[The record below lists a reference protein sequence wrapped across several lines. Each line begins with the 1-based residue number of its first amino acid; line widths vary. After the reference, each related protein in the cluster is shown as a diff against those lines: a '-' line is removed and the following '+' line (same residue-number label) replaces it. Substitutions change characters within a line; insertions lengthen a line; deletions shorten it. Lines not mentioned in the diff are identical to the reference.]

1 MTMFIVQ
8 ASSLFWLIYFVI
20 ESILSIIKVPKLSSF
35 SNLHLVDFPL
45 VSIILPARNE
55 EKYIEKCLE
64 SLLSQDYPN
73 YEIIA
78 INDDSSDKTGEL
90 LHKYSISHSKIIY
103 INSSPIPKGWTGKN
117 WACYQGYLKS
127 RGSLFLFTDA
137 DTTIS
142 SSTLSLAVT
151 DLISEELDSITAIPK
166 TLANDFW
173 TKITLPIL
181 WIFSAVRFS
190 PIKANNPKTRI
201 GFFYGSFFMMR
212 RQVYEIVGT
221 HKIVSG
227 EIAEDAE
234 LGRIV
239 KEKGYAIRVFHGEK
253 HIQALWS
260 RNSIDLWHGLR
271 RIIIPLY
278 QNDRKKAFILII
290 TPIALLILPLLILAF
305 VITSAGFGRDFFLNL
320 PSLYLAIA
328 SILLVISNNVL
339 QLRYV
344 LFQGLRYSLAFPLS
358 GSLLLVA
365 FASPLV
371 RSKQRELIKWR
382 DRMYSTRI
390 NDKNK

>member
-1 MTMFIVQ
+1 VTIFLGQ
-8 ASSLFWLIYFVI
+8 AGMLFWLIYFVI
-20 ESILSIIKVPKLSSF
+20 ESILYIIKVPKLSSI
-35 SNLHLVDFPL
+35 SPLHLVDFPL
-45 VSIILPARNE
+45 VSVILPARNE
-55 EKYIEKCLE
+55 EKYIENCLE

-78 INDDSSDKTGEL
+78 VNDESFDKTGDL
-90 LHKYSISHSKIIY
+90 LYKYSISQSKITY
-103 INSSPIPKGWTGKN
+103 IEASPIPKGWTGKN

-127 RGSLFLFTDA
+127 KGSFFLFTDA
-137 DTTIS
+137 DTTFYP
-142 SSTLSLAVT
+142 STISLAIT
-151 DLISEELDSITAIPK
+151 NLIFNKLDSITAIPK
-166 TLANDFW
+166 TLSNDFW

-190 PIKANNPKTRI
+190 AIKANNPKTRI
-201 GFFYGSFFMMR
+201 GFFYGSFFMIR
-212 RQVYEIVGT
+212 RQVYETVGT

-260 RNSIDLWHGLR
+260 RNSLDLWHGLR

-290 TPIALLILPLLILAF
+290 TPIVLLILPLLILIL
-305 VITSAGFGRDFFLNL
+305 VIIIAGFEKDFFHSL
-320 PSLYLAIA
+320 PLSYLAIA
-328 SILLVISNNVL
+328 SILLVISNNIL

-344 LFQGLRYSLAFPLS
+344 LFQGLLYSLAFPLS
-358 GSLLLVA
+358 GSLLLAA
-365 FASPLV
+365 FVSSIV
-371 RSKQRELIKWR
+371 GSKQGELIKWR
-382 DRMYSTRI
+382 DRMYPARI

>member
-1 MTMFIVQ
+1 MFLVQ
-8 ASSLFWLIYFVI
+8 TAILFWLTYFVI
-20 ESILSIIKVPKLSSF
+20 DSVLSIIKVPKLSF
-35 SNLHLVDFPL
+35 SRLHFVDSPL

-64 SLLSQDYPN
+64 SLLSQNYPN

-78 INDDSSDKTGEL
+78 INDESFDKTGEL
-90 LHKYSISHSKIIY
+90 LKKYSANHSKIIY
-103 INSSPIPKGWTGKN
+103 IKALPIPKGWTGKN
-117 WACYQGYLKS
+117 LACYQGYLKS
-127 RGSLFLFTDA
+127 KGSILLFTDA
-137 DTTIS
+137 DVTITP
-142 SSTLSLAVT
+142 STLSLAVT
-151 DLISEELDSITAIPK
+151 NLVSERLDSITAIPK

-201 GFFYGSFFMMR
+201 GFFYGSFFMIR
-212 RQVYEIVGT
+212 RHVYEMVGT
-221 HKIVSG
+221 HKIVSR

-234 LGRIV
+234 LGRKV
-239 KEKGYAIRVFHGEK
+239 KERGYTIRVFRGEK

-260 RNSIDLWHGLR
+260 RNSLDLWHSLR

-278 QNDRKKAFILII
+278 QNDKKKAFVLII
-290 TPIALLILPLLILAF
+290 APIFVLILPIVILMF
-305 VITSAGFGRDFFLNL
+305 VIIVAVYEKDFSFGLL
-320 PSLYLAIA
+320 PLYLAII

-344 LFQGLRYSLAFPLS
+344 LFQGLRYSFAFPLS

-365 FASPLV
+365 FVSSIV
-371 RSKQRELIKWR
+371 RSKQVEIIK
-382 DRMYSTRI
+382 
-390 NDKNK
+390 

>member
-1 MTMFIVQ
+1 M
-8 ASSLFWLIYFVI
+8 
-20 ESILSIIKVPKLSSF
+20 
-35 SNLHLVDFPL
+35 HLVDFPL

-78 INDDSSDKTGEL
+78 INDESSDKTGEL
-90 LHKYSISHSKIIY
+90 LRKYSTSQSKIIY
-103 INSSPIPKGWTGKN
+103 IEAPPIPKGWTGKN

-127 RGSLFLFTDA
+127 KGSLFLFTDA

-142 SSTLSLAVT
+142 PPTLSIAVSN
-151 DLISEELDSITAIPK
+151 LIFQKLDSITAIPK

-201 GFFYGSFFMMR
+201 GFFYGSFFIIR

-227 EIAEDAE
+227 AIAEDAE

-239 KEKGYAIRVFHGEK
+239 KEKGYAIRVVHGEK

-260 RNSIDLWHGLR
+260 RNSLDLWHGLR

-290 TPIALLILPLLILAF
+290 TPIVLLILPLVILTL
-305 VITSAGFGRDFFLNL
+305 VIIIASFEKDFFHSL
-320 PSLYLAIA
+320 PSLYLAII
-328 SILLVISNNVL
+328 SILLVISNNIL

-344 LFQGLRYSLAFPLS
+344 LSQGLRYSLAFPLS

-365 FASPLV
+365 FVSSKV
-371 RSKQRELIKWR
+371 KSKQGELIKWR
-382 DRMYSTRI
+382 DRMYSARI